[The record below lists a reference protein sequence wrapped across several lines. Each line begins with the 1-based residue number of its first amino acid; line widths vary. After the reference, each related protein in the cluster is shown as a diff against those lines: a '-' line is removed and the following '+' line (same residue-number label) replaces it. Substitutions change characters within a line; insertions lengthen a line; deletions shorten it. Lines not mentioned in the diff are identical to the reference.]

1 MADHTLN
8 TLGLKCPMPVL
19 KTKKI
24 IKKIN
29 PGEILE
35 VIANDQGARADIPAL
50 LKRIG
55 CTLENLKE
63 EDGLLTF
70 VIRKD

>member
-1 MADHTLN
+1 MADHSLD

-24 IKKIN
+24 IKKMN

-35 VIANDQGARADIPAL
+35 VMADDQGAKSDIPAL
-50 LKRIG
+50 LKKTG

-63 EDGLLTF
+63 DNGLLTF

>member
-24 IKKIN
+24 IKKMN

-35 VIANDQGARADIPAL
+35 VIANDQGARSDIPAL

>member
-24 IKKIN
+24 IKKMN
-29 PGEILE
+29 PDEILE

>member
-1 MADHTLN
+1 MAIHSLDA
-8 TLGLKCPMPVL
+8 LGLKCPMPVL

-24 IKKIN
+24 IKKMN

-35 VIANDQGARADIPAL
+35 VLVDDRGAKSDIPAL
-50 LKRIG
+50 LKKTG

-63 EDGLLTF
+63 ENGLLTF